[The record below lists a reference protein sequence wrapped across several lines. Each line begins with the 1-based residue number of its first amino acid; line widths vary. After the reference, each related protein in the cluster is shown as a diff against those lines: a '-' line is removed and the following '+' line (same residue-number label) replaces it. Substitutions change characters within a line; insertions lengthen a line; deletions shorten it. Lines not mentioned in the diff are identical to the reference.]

1 MYPTSIIS
9 LKSVIM
15 KVLLCLEVSLITMI
29 KSHIH
34 KSQDGILIII
44 ILIIIIIWKDG
55 VENNL
60 CN

>member
-1 MYPTSIIS
+1 
-9 LKSVIM
+9 
-15 KVLLCLEVSLITMI
+15 MI

>member
-9 LKSVIM
+9 LKSVIS
-15 KVLLCLEVSLITMI
+15 KVLLWLEVCLITMI

-44 ILIIIIIWKDG
+44 IIIFWKDG
-55 VENNL
+55 VENSL

>member
-1 MYPTSIIS
+1 
-9 LKSVIM
+9 
-15 KVLLCLEVSLITMI
+15 MI

-44 ILIIIIIWKDG
+44 IIIIWKDG